1 MMYQENILDHYKNP
15 RNFGK
20 IENATVH
27 HHEYN
32 PLCGDEIDMFLLID
46 ENKKVDEG
54 LSKAKPSIFGQAFC
68 DSKKVVDVKVY
79 PRGCAISV
87 ASASM
92 LSDEIKG
99 KNIDELKSMT
109 KEQILEML
117 GIPIS
122 PVRLK
127 CALLSLDTLK
137 NSILIF
143 EKYVNKN

>member
-1 MMYQENILDHYKNP
+1 MDTAEMIYQENILDHYKNP

-20 IENATVH
+20 INNASVH

-32 PLCGDEIDMFLLID
+32 PLCGDEIDLYLVID
-46 ENKKVDEG
+46 N
-54 LSKAKPSIFGQAFC
+54 
-68 DSKKVVDVKVY
+68 SKKIVDIKFY
-79 PRGCAISV
+79 GKGCAISQ

-92 LSDEIKG
+92 LTEQIKG
-99 KNIDELKSMT
+99 KRIEEIEKLT
-109 KEQILEML
+109 KENILEML

-137 NSILIF
+137 NSVLIF
-143 EKYVNKN
+143 EKYIHNNKIKGVVLKDVEK

>member
-1 MMYQENILDHYKNP
+1 MDAIELMYQENILDHYKNP
-15 RNFGK
+15 RNFGR

-32 PLCGDEIDMFLLID
+32 PLCGDEIDMFLVID
-46 ENKKVDEG
+46 KNKK
-54 LSKAKPSIFGQAFC
+54 I
-68 DSKKVVDVKVY
+68 VDVKFNGH
-79 PRGCAISV
+79 GCAISQ

-92 LSDEIKG
+92 LTEEIKG
-99 KNIDELKSMT
+99 KTVNKLKKIT
-109 KEQILEML
+109 KETILNTL

-127 CALLSLDTLK
+127 CALLCLDTLR

-143 EKYVNKN
+143 EKYMN

>member
-1 MMYQENILDHYKNP
+1 MDTIEMMYQENILDHYKSP

-20 IENATVH
+20 IENASVH

-32 PLCGDEIDMFLLID
+32 PLCGDELDMFLVID
-46 ENKKVDEG
+46 ENKKI
-54 LSKAKPSIFGQAFC
+54 A
-68 DSKKVVDVKVY
+68 DVKVN
-79 PRGCAISV
+79 PHGCAISV

-92 LSDEIKG
+92 LSEEIKG
-99 KNIDELKSMT
+99 KNIDELKKLT
-109 KEQILEML
+109 KEKILEML

-143 EKYVNKN
+143 EKYVRKE

>member
-1 MMYQENILDHYKNP
+1 MEMIEMMYQENILDHYKSP
-15 RNFGK
+15 HNFGK
-20 IENATVH
+20 MENATVN
-27 HHEYN
+27 HHEKN
-32 PLCGDEIDMFLLID
+32 PLCGDELDMFLVID
-46 ENKKVDEG
+46 ENKK
-54 LSKAKPSIFGQAFC
+54 I
-68 DSKKVVDVKVY
+68 VDVKVY
-79 PRGCAISV
+79 PTGCAISV

-99 KNIDELKSMT
+99 KNIDEVKNMT

-143 EKYVNKN
+143 EKYVRK

>member
-1 MMYQENILDHYKNP
+1 MDEIEQIYQENILDHYKSP

-20 IENATVH
+20 IAKATVH

-32 PLCGDEIDMFLLID
+32 PLCGDEIEMFLMI
-46 ENKKVDEG
+46 EKGKVSEVRFHG
-54 LSKAKPSIFGQAFC
+54 H
-68 DSKKVVDVKVY
+68 
-79 PRGCAISV
+79 GCAISQ

-92 LSDEIKG
+92 LTEQIKG
-99 KNIDELKSMT
+99 KGIEELKKLT
-109 KEQILEML
+109 KEDILEML

-137 NSILIF
+137 NSILIY
-143 EKYVNKN
+143 EKYVDKKE

>member
-1 MMYQENILDHYKNP
+1 MTVEMMYQEQILDHYKNP
-15 RNFGK
+15 RNFGR

-32 PLCGDEIDMFLLID
+32 PLCGDEVDFYLLIK
-46 ENKKVDEG
+46 NGKI
-54 LSKAKPSIFGQAFC
+54 A
-68 DSKKVVDVKVY
+68 DVKIDGH
-79 PRGCAISV
+79 GCAISQ

-92 LSDEIKG
+92 LSEHIKG
-99 KNIDELKSMT
+99 KTLEESKKLSKQD
-109 KEQILEML
+109 ILEML

-137 NSILIF
+137 NAIIIY
-143 EKYVNKN
+143 EKYMDGGKN

>member
-1 MMYQENILDHYKNP
+1 MGTIEMMYQENILDHFKNP

-20 IENATVH
+20 IENASVH

-32 PLCGDEIDMFLLID
+32 PLCGDEIELYLLID
-46 ENKKVDEG
+46 DNKK
-54 LSKAKPSIFGQAFC
+54 I
-68 DSKKVVDVKVY
+68 VDVKFNGH
-79 PRGCAISV
+79 GCAISQ

-92 LSDEIKG
+92 LTEQIKG
-99 KNIDELKSMT
+99 KNLEGLKKMT
-109 KEQILEML
+109 KENILEML
-117 GIPIS
+117 GIPLS

-143 EKYVNKN
+143 EKYVGK